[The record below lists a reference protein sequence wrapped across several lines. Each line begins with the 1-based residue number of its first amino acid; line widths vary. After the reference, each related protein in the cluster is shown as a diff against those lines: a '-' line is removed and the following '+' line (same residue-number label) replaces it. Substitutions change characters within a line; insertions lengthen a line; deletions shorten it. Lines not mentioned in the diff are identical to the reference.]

1 MVTANEPTTADTE
14 TQASETDSLAAQQQR
29 AAANQGDNVRASW
42 RFSLDSMRANIAYMT
57 PEAKDL
63 LVWAFTWCIDP
74 AHPVPFDVFCDR
86 VGYNTN
92 TMYKVYSGKYLHPE
106 TRKQLDAPEKLIK
119 NLKAFRRIELSRAK
133 LGAKR
138 FLLTPTAKKF
148 FWACDQAR
156 KSNTPVFII
165 SASQLGKTW
174 AGRQYC
180 IENNHGKS
188 IIVELEAVNGLRG
201 LLQALA
207 AKLGIS
213 PKANTP
219 DLIVRIK
226 KALTPDM
233 VVIFDELHLL
243 ANVYRRGSFFACM
256 EQLRR
261 IFDATKAGFVFTF
274 TQLKYDEISRDC
286 ARELEQ
292 VFRRGVHVVNLGDR
306 PLVEDIRMFA
316 EDAGLNWSE
325 RHEEITVAKGLT
337 DTPWLVLKQLAEK
350 VGLTGIVERF
360 RLANDLASDDSR
372 TEIEWADF
380 LKAHFAIE
388 RNKQQPAHGWDK
400 EAA

>member
-1 MVTANEPTTADTE
+1 MVTANETTTVAPE
-14 TQASETDSLAAQQQR
+14 TQASEPDTLAAQQQR
-29 AAANQGDNVRASW
+29 AATNKGDTVRASW
-42 RFSLDSMRANIAYMT
+42 RFSLDTMRSNIAYLT

-74 AHPVPFDVFCDR
+74 AHPVPFESFCER

-92 TMYKVYSGKYLHPE
+92 TMYKIYSGKYLHPE
-106 TRKQLDAPEKLIK
+106 TKQQLDAPEKLLK
-119 NLKAFRRIELSRAK
+119 NLRSFRRLELSRAR

-138 FLLTPTAKKF
+138 FIRTPTAKKF

-165 SASQLGKTW
+165 SASQIGKTW
-174 AGRQYC
+174 AGLQYC
-180 IENNHGKS
+180 LENNHGKS
-188 IIVELEAVNGLRG
+188 IIVEIEAVNGLRG

-207 AKLGIS
+207 VKLGIS
-213 PKANTP
+213 PNANTP
-219 DLIVRIK
+219 DLIARIK

-274 TQLKYDEISRDC
+274 TQLKFDEISRDC

-306 PLVEDIRMFA
+306 PLVEDIKMFA
-316 EDAGLNWSE
+316 EDAGLSWAD

-337 DTPWLVLKQLAEK
+337 DSPWGVLKQLAATS
-350 VGLTGIVERF
+350 GLTAIVERF
-360 RLANDLASDDSR
+360 RLANDLASDQNR
-372 TEIEWADF
+372 TEIEWSDF